1 MPADTLAIILVFA
14 LLGIIGLTAFG
25 IYNRLVR
32 SQERTGEAWSGIDVQ
47 LRRRTSLIPNLV
59 EAVKGYA
66 AHEKGVFEEV
76 TKARAAL
83 QQAGGAAE
91 AAKAND
97 MLTGALARLFA
108 VVENYPQLRASEN
121 FISLQEEL
129 SDVEEKIAYA
139 RQFYNRNAAEFNAGI
154 RSVPNVVIARVANF
168 KRFEFFEAEEE
179 TRADVH
185 VSFTPPPEPR
195 SSEPPSPPA
204 T

>member
-32 SQERTGEAWSGIDVQ
+32 SQERTTEAWSGIDVQ

-59 EAVKGYA
+59 ETVKGYA
-66 AHEKGVFEEV
+66 THEKGVFEEV

-97 MLTGALARLFA
+97 MLSGALARLFA

-121 FISLQEEL
+121 FMSLQEEL

-139 RQFYNRNAAEFNAGI
+139 RQFYNRNAAEFNADI
-154 RSVPNVVIARVANF
+154 RSVPNVVIARVASF
-168 KRFEFFEAEEE
+168 ERFEFFEAEEG
-179 TRADVH
+179 TRADVQ
-185 VSFTPPPEPR
+185 VSFTPPSEPPAP
-195 SSEPPSPPA
+195 EPPSPPA
-204 T
+204 M